1 MDGFYDQQVPLM
13 VPPNHKSHS
22 EEPSYA
28 RPFNDRKR
36 KFVDSE
42 LALDTEEL
50 FQDLC
55 QLQEIW
61 IAEAH
66 VPDDEQFVP
75 DFQSDNLMF
84 HGPPPAKIKR
94 ELTPSKELSPCRQ
107 DRSPMPYGEKCL
119 YSYSAYDRKPTP
131 GFKPLTP
138 PSTPV
143 SPCGPTGNTGVHPL
157 SEQASP
163 SHPRI
168 PQGQTQSRQ
177 HPGLQVQQPLA
188 ANHGAHS
195 QRPHQLHGQSPP
207 FAVPCPP
214 HNQDANSFS
223 PEHRFQRQMSE
234 PCLPFPPS
242 ESQQCSQ
249 FLPQPATASTSSS
262 SSTNRVAR
270 DGRPPYHRQMSE
282 PLVAVP
288 PQGFKQELMDARYAE
303 QGVPSMGPPGPP
315 QGQPQAAFHPM
326 AIKQEPRDFC
336 FDSEVPNCQSSFGRP
351 GFYQINHEGFSFDR
365 EPHLYFDDACV
376 VPERLE
382 GKIKQE
388 PLVYRDGPP
397 YQRRGSLQL
406 WQFLVTLLDDPANG
420 HFIAWTGR
428 GMEFKLIEPE
438 EVARRWGIQKNRP
451 AMNYDKLSRSLRYYY
466 EKGIMQKVAGERYV
480 YKFVCDPE
488 ALFSM
493 AFPDNQRP
501 SLKGDPDSLPG
512 TEDETLPL
520 SHYDENTPYL
530 LDTAE
535 QCTASLPFPDSYGY

>member
-1 MDGFYDQQVPLM
+1 MDGFYDQQVPFM
-13 VPPNHKSHS
+13 VPPSQHKSHVDES
-22 EEPSYA
+22 SHI
-28 RPFNDRKR
+28 RPLLDRKR
-36 KFVDSE
+36 KFVDTE
-42 LALDTEEL
+42 LAQDTEDL
-50 FQDLC
+50 FQDLS

-61 IAEAH
+61 IAEAQ

-75 DFQSDNLMF
+75 DFQSESLMF

-94 ELTPSKELSPCRQ
+94 ELTRSEELSPCRQ

-119 YSYSAYDRKPTP
+119 YSYSACDRKPSP

-143 SPCGPTGNTGVHPL
+143 SPCGPSSTPGTHPL
-157 SEQASP
+157 S
-163 SHPRI
+163 
-168 PQGQTQSRQ
+168 GQTPPPHSHVANPTQGPPRPV
-177 HPGLQVQQPLA
+177 HVQQPITAGPPNQQALP
-188 ANHGAHS
+188 GHS
-195 QRPHQLHGQSPP
+195 HSPS
-207 FAVPCPP
+207 FAVPCAPVG
-214 HNQDANSFS
+214 QDANNFT

-234 PCLPFPPS
+234 PCLPFPTS
-242 ESQQCSQ
+242 ESQGRPPQ
-249 FLPQPATASTSSS
+249 FLPQPPS
-262 SSTNRVAR
+262 NNNNNNNLPR

-288 PQGFKQELMDARYAE
+288 PQGFKQELIDPRYAE
-303 QGVPSMGPPGPP
+303 QGVPSMGPPGPGPP
-315 QGQPQAAFHPM
+315 QCQASFHPM

-336 FDSEVPNCQSSFGRP
+336 FDSEVPNCQSSFGRA
-351 GFYQINHEGFSFDR
+351 GSFYQNNHESFSFDR
-365 EPHLYFDDACV
+365 DTQLYFDDTCV

-382 GKIKQE
+382 GKVKQE
-388 PLVYRDGPP
+388 PSVYRDGPP

-466 EKGIMQKVAGERYV
+466 EKGIMQKVKVAGERYV

-501 SLKGDPDSLPG
+501 NLKVDPDSLPG
-512 TEDETLPL
+512 GDDDTVPL
-520 SHYDENTPYL
+520 THYEECSPYL
-530 LDTAE
+530 LDAGE
-535 QCTASLPFPDSYGY
+535 QCVAGLPFSDGYGY

>member
-1 MDGFYDQQVPLM
+1 MDGFYDQQVPFM
-13 VPPNHKSHS
+13 VPPNHKSQV
-22 EEPSYA
+22 EEPSHN
-28 RPFNDRKR
+28 RPLNERKR
-36 KFVDSE
+36 KFIDTE
-42 LALDTEEL
+42 LAQDTEEL
-50 FQDLC
+50 FQDLS

-61 IAEAH
+61 IAEAQ

-75 DFQSDNLMF
+75 DFQSDSLMF

-119 YSYSAYDRKPTP
+119 YSYSACDRKPTP

-143 SPCGPTGNTGVHPL
+143 SPCGPTSTAGTHPL
-157 SEQASP
+157 SEQTP
-163 SHPRI
+163 PPHPHGAN
-168 PQGQTQSRQ
+168 PT
-177 HPGLQVQQPLA
+177 PGPRPVHVQQPITA
-188 ANHGAHS
+188 SAGAPNQQALHS
-195 QRPHQLHGQSPP
+195 LP
-207 FAVPCPP
+207 FAVP
-214 HNQDANSFS
+214 SFS
-223 PEHRFQRQMSE
+223 TQSRFLTSAAGRGPVYCNLTLLGNCPTILLCMHFESLGGRWLLGSIF
-234 PCLPFPPS
+234 PTICYTDLINYACLPLIS
-242 ESQQCSQ
+242 
-249 FLPQPATASTSSS
+249 
-262 SSTNRVAR
+262 
-270 DGRPPYHRQMSE
+270 D
-282 PLVAVP
+282 
-288 PQGFKQELMDARYAE
+288 
-303 QGVPSMGPPGPP
+303 
-315 QGQPQAAFHPM
+315 
-326 AIKQEPRDFC
+326 
-336 FDSEVPNCQSSFGRP
+336 
-351 GFYQINHEGFSFDR
+351 FSFDR
-365 EPHLYFDDACV
+365 DPQLYFDDTCV

-382 GKIKQE
+382 GKVKQE
-388 PLVYRDGPP
+388 PSVYREGPP

-501 SLKGDPDSLPG
+501 NLKADPDSLPG
-512 TEDETLPL
+512 
-520 SHYDENTPYL
+520 
-530 LDTAE
+530 LDDDTV
-535 QCTASLPFPDSYGY
+535 PG

>member
-1 MDGFYDQQVPLM
+1 MDRFYDQQVPFM
-13 VPPNHKSHS
+13 VPPSSSAADESPN
-22 EEPSYA
+22 A
-28 RPFNDRKR
+28 RPLNDRKR
-36 KFVDSE
+36 KFVDTE
-42 LALDTEEL
+42 LAQDTEEL
-50 FQDLC
+50 FQDLS

-61 IAEAH
+61 IAEAQ

-75 DFQSDNLMF
+75 DFQSESLMF
-84 HGPPPAKIKR
+84 HGPPPTKIKR
-94 ELTPSKELSPCRQ
+94 ELTPTKDLSPCRQ
-107 DRSPMPYGEKCL
+107 DKSPMPYGEKCL
-119 YSYSAYDRKPTP
+119 YSYSACDGKPTP

-143 SPCGPTGNTGVHPL
+143 SPCVLTSTALTQTPPPHSHVANQTPAQRPL
-157 SEQASP
+157 
-163 SHPRI
+163 
-168 PQGQTQSRQ
+168 
-177 HPGLQVQQPLA
+177 QQPPNQQTLLV
-188 ANHGAHS
+188 H
-195 QRPHQLHGQSPP
+195 SPP
-207 FAVPCPP
+207 FAVPCVPLS
-214 HNQDANSFS
+214 QDANSFT

-234 PCLPFPPS
+234 PCIPFPPS
-242 ESQQCSQ
+242 ESQTRPQ
-249 FLPQPATASTSSS
+249 FLPTPPSSTSLP
-262 SSTNRVAR
+262 R
-270 DGRPPYHRQMSE
+270 DSRPPYHRQMSE

-288 PQGFKQELMDARYAE
+288 PQGFKQELIDPRYSE
-303 QGVPSMGPPGPP
+303 QGVPTMVPPR
-315 QGQPQAAFHPM
+315 QPAFHPM

-336 FDSEVPNCQSSFGRP
+336 FDSEVPNCQSSFGRA
-351 GFYQINHEGFSFDR
+351 GSFYQNPHESYSYDR
-365 EPHLYFDDACV
+365 DPQLYFDDTCV

-388 PLVYRDGPP
+388 PPAYRDSPP

-466 EKGIMQKVAGERYV
+466 EKGIMQKVKVAGERYV

-501 SLKGDPDSLPG
+501 NLKVDLDSLPG
-512 TEDETLPL
+512 LEDDTVPL
-520 SHYDENTPYL
+520 AHYDDTASYL
-530 LDTAE
+530 LDTGE
-535 QCTASLPFPDSYGY
+535 QCAAALPFPDGYSY

>member
-1 MDGFYDQQVPLM
+1 MDRFYDQQVPFM
-13 VPPNHKSHS
+13 VPPNDS
-22 EEPSYA
+22 PNT
-28 RPFNDRKR
+28 RPLNDRKR
-36 KFVDSE
+36 KFVDTE
-42 LALDTEEL
+42 LAQDTEEL
-50 FQDLC
+50 FQDLS

-61 IAEAH
+61 IAEGRLT
-66 VPDDEQFVP
+66 PLGCDLK
-75 DFQSDNLMF
+75 SSGMMF
-84 HGPPPAKIKR
+84 HGPPPTKIKR
-94 ELTPSKELSPCRQ
+94 ELTSTKDLSPCHQ
-107 DRSPMPYGEKCL
+107 DSSPMPYGEKCL
-119 YSYSAYDRKPTP
+119 YSYSACNGKPTP

-143 SPCGPTGNTGVHPL
+143 SPCLPTSTAL
-157 SEQASP
+157 T
-163 SHPRI
+163 
-168 PQGQTQSRQ
+168 QT
-177 HPGLQVQQPLA
+177 P
-188 ANHGAHS
+188 
-195 QRPHQLHGQSPP
+195 
-207 FAVPCPP
+207 PP
-214 HNQDANSFS
+214 HSHTPPQLCTPLCPHCLIPCLCEPSFNTDVLS
-223 PEHRFQRQMSE
+223 SVFRFQRQMSE
-234 PCLPFPPS
+234 PCIPYPPS
-242 ESQQCSQ
+242 ESQSHPQ
-249 FLPQPATASTSSS
+249 FLATPPSSTSLP
-262 SSTNRVAR
+262 R

-288 PQGFKQELMDARYAE
+288 PQGFKQELIDARYSE
-303 QGVPSMGPPGPP
+303 QGVPTMVPPR
-315 QGQPQAAFHPM
+315 QAAFHPM

-336 FDSEVPNCQSSFGRP
+336 FDSGEQQCSDCSLCAVGGLGEECYS
-351 GFYQINHEGFSFDR
+351 YDR
-365 EPHLYFDDACV
+365 DPQLYFDDTCV

-388 PLVYRDGPP
+388 PSAYRDGPP

-501 SLKGDPDSLPG
+501 NLKADVDGLPG
-512 TEDETLPL
+512 LEDDTMPL
-520 SHYDENTPYL
+520 THYDDAAPYL
-530 LDTAE
+530 LEAGE
-535 QCTASLPFPDSYGY
+535 QCAAALPFPDGYGY

>member
-1 MDGFYDQQVPLM
+1 MDEFYDQQVPFML
-13 VPPNHKSHS
+13 PPSHKSHV
-22 EEPSYA
+22 EEPSHN
-28 RPFNDRKR
+28 RPLNDRKR
-36 KFVDSE
+36 KFVDTE
-42 LALDTEEL
+42 LAQDTEEL
-50 FQDLC
+50 FQDLS

-61 IAEAH
+61 IAEAQ

-84 HGPPPAKIKR
+84 HGPPSAKIKR
-94 ELTPSKELSPCRQ
+94 ELTPSNELSPCRQ

-119 YSYSAYDRKPTP
+119 YSYSACDRKPTP

-143 SPCGPTGNTGVHPL
+143 SPCGPASAAGAHPL
-157 SEQASP
+157 SEQTPPPHA
-163 SHPRI
+163 HVANANLGPR
-168 PQGQTQSRQ
+168 PV
-177 HPGLQVQQPLA
+177 HLQQPITASACPPNQQSLPV
-188 ANHGAHS
+188 H
-195 QRPHQLHGQSPP
+195 SPP
-207 FAVPCPP
+207 FAVLCAPVS
-214 HNQDANSFS
+214 QDANNFT

-242 ESQQCSQ
+242 ESQGHPQ
-249 FLPQPATASTSSS
+249 FLPRPP
-262 SSTNRVAR
+262 STNNNSLQR

-282 PLVAVP
+282 PLVAGP
-288 PQGFKQELMDARYAE
+288 PQGFKQELIDPRYTE
-303 QGVPSMGPPGPP
+303 QGVPTMGPPGPP
-315 QGQPQAAFHPM
+315 PGPPRQPAFHPM

-336 FDSEVPNCQSSFGRP
+336 FDSEVPNCQSSFRRAGS
-351 GFYQINHEGFSFDR
+351 FYQNNHENFSFDR
-365 EPHLYFDDACV
+365 DHQLYFDDTCV

-382 GKIKQE
+382 GKVKQE
-388 PLVYRDGPP
+388 PSVYRDGPP

-466 EKGIMQKVAGERYV
+466 EKGIMQKVKVAGERYV

-501 SLKGDPDSLPG
+501 NLKADPDSLPG
-512 TEDETLPL
+512 LDDDTVPL
-520 SHYDENTPYL
+520 THYDETAPFL
-530 LDTAE
+530 LDGGE
-535 QCTASLPFPDSYGY
+535 QCVAGLPFPDGYGY

>member
-1 MDGFYDQQVPLM
+1 MDRFYDQQVPFM
-13 VPPNHKSHS
+13 VPPSNSAAD
-22 EEPSYA
+22 EAPSG
-28 RPFNDRKR
+28 RLLNDRKR
-36 KFVDSE
+36 KFVDTE
-42 LALDTEEL
+42 LAQDTEEL
-50 FQDLC
+50 FQDLS

-61 IAEAH
+61 IAEAQ

-75 DFQSDNLMF
+75 DFQSESLMF

-94 ELTPSKELSPCRQ
+94 EAAAAKELSPCHQ

-119 YSYSAYDRKPTP
+119 YSYSACDGKPNP

-143 SPCGPTGNTGVHPL
+143 SPCL
-157 SEQASP
+157 P
-163 SHPRI
+163 SSTALTQTPPPRSHVAN
-168 PQGQTQSRQ
+168 QT
-177 HPGLQVQQPLA
+177 PGLRQLQPPP
-188 ANHGAHS
+188 S
-195 QRPHQLHGQSPP
+195 QHALPAQSPP
-207 FAVPCPP
+207 FAVPCAPP
-214 HNQDANSFS
+214 SQDANSFT
-223 PEHRFQRQMSE
+223 EHRFQRQMSE
-234 PCLPFPPS
+234 PCIPFPPS
-242 ESQQCSQ
+242 KSQTHPP
-249 FLPQPATASTSSS
+249 FLQQPPSSNS
-262 SSTNRVAR
+262 LTR

-288 PQGFKQELMDARYAE
+288 PQGFKQELIDPRYSE
-303 QGVPSMGPPGPP
+303 QGGAPMGPPR
-315 QGQPQAAFHPM
+315 QQAFHPM

-336 FDSEVPNCQSSFGRP
+336 FDSEVPNCQSSFGRA
-351 GFYQINHEGFSFDR
+351 GSFYQNPHESYAYDR
-365 EPHLYFDDACV
+365 DSQLYFDDTCV
-376 VPERLE
+376 VPERLD

-388 PLVYRDGPP
+388 PSAYREGPP

-501 SLKGDPDSLPG
+501 NLKVDLDGLQG
-512 TEDETLPL
+512 LEDDTVPL
-520 SHYDENTPYL
+520 THYDDAASYL
-530 LDTAE
+530 LEAGE
-535 QCTASLPFPDSYGY
+535 QCAPALAFPDNYGY

>member
-1 MDGFYDQQVPLM
+1 MDRFYDQQVPFM
-13 VPPNHKSHS
+13 VPPSNSAADDS
-22 EEPSYA
+22 PNT
-28 RPFNDRKR
+28 RPLNDRKR
-36 KFVDSE
+36 KFVDTE
-42 LALDTEEL
+42 LAQDTEEL
-50 FQDLC
+50 FQDLS

-61 IAEAH
+61 IAEAQ

-75 DFQSDNLMF
+75 DFQSESLMF
-84 HGPPPAKIKR
+84 HGPPPTKIKR
-94 ELTPSKELSPCRQ
+94 ELTSTKDLSPCHQ
-107 DRSPMPYGEKCL
+107 DSSPMPYGEKCL
-119 YSYSAYDRKPTP
+119 YSYSACNGKPTP

-143 SPCGPTGNTGVHPL
+143 SPCLPTSTALTQTPPPH
-157 SEQASP
+157 
-163 SHPRI
+163 SHTAN
-168 PQGQTQSRQ
+168 QTPVPAQRA
-177 HPGLQVQQPLA
+177 LQQPPNQQAVLG
-188 ANHGAHS
+188 H
-195 QRPHQLHGQSPP
+195 SPP
-207 FAVPCPP
+207 FAVPCVPLS
-214 HNQDANSFS
+214 QDANSFA

-234 PCLPFPPS
+234 PCIPYPPS
-242 ESQQCSQ
+242 ESQSHPQ
-249 FLPQPATASTSSS
+249 FLATPPSSTSLP
-262 SSTNRVAR
+262 R

-288 PQGFKQELMDARYAE
+288 PQGFKQELIDARYSE
-303 QGVPSMGPPGPP
+303 QGVPTMVPPR
-315 QGQPQAAFHPM
+315 QAAFHPM

-336 FDSEVPNCQSSFGRP
+336 FDSEVPNCQSSFGRA
-351 GFYQINHEGFSFDR
+351 GSFYQNPHDGYSYDR
-365 EPHLYFDDACV
+365 DPQLYFDDTCV

-388 PLVYRDGPP
+388 PSAYRDGPP

-466 EKGIMQKVAGERYV
+466 EKGIMQKVKVAGERYV

-501 SLKGDPDSLPG
+501 NLKADVDGLPG
-512 TEDETLPL
+512 LEDDTMPL
-520 SHYDENTPYL
+520 THYDDAAPYL
-530 LDTAE
+530 LEAGE
-535 QCTASLPFPDSYGY
+535 QCAAALPFPDGYGY